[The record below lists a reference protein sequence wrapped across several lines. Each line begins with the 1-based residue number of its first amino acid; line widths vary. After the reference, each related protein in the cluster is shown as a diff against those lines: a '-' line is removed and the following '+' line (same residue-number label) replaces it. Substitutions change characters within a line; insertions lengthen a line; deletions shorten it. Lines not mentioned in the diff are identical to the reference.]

1 MHDIN
6 QRFHLLGGFHVESS
20 REYKQAKEQ
29 KEKTMIAETTT
40 QIIKSAL
47 AMDAN
52 ATDEEKK
59 KVMKALSPSEEKV
72 KTLSAKEVCE
82 MLNITR
88 RTLGNYV
95 SAGKLRQINYTPRK
109 IRFLRD
115 DVVAFATG
123 RA

>member
-1 MHDIN
+1 MILIN
-6 QRFHLLGGFHVESS
+6 VSNFWEAFTLKAQKDKLENRT
-20 REYKQAKEQ
+20 
-29 KEKTMIAETTT
+29 KEKIMLAETTA

-59 KVMKALSPSEEKV
+59 KIMKAMSPTAEAEKMLSS
-72 KTLSAKEVCE
+72 KEVCE

-95 SAGKLRQINYTPRK
+95 SAGKLNQINYSPRK
-109 IRFLRD
+109 IRFRRD
-115 DVVAFATG
+115 EVVAFASG